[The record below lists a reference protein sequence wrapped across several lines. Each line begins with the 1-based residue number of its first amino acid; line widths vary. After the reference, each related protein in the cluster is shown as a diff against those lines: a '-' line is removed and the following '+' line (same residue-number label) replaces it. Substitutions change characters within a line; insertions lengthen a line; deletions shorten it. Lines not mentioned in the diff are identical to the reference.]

1 MKFNFDKLTE
11 RRGTSSMKWDG
22 EGDPADVL
30 QLWVADMDFRTAP
43 VVTEAVLK
51 RASSGIF
58 GYTAVPDKYYVALEL
73 WFAERHGWTINRQK
87 VIYTSGV
94 VPALS
99 AIIKAL
105 TKPGQGVIL
114 QTPAYNCFFSSIRN
128 NGCKIVENPLLRN
141 ETPDGFTFSIDFDS
155 LEELASDPDN
165 TLMVLCNPHNPTGRV
180 WTANELTR
188 VADICSRHGVRV
200 VSDEIHCELVHPTS
214 RPYTPYAT
222 IDKDAIVCCSPSK
235 AFNIAGLQIANIV
248 APDMSTRSRIDRAI
262 NDNEVC
268 DVNPF
273 GVEALQ
279 AAYTQDGAMWLDE
292 LNRYLYDNYL
302 CLRETFTKHLPAL
315 KVCDSESTYLAWV
328 DITALGMTSDEVAE
342 LLLEKAGVRISSGKT
357 YGDDRYIRIN
367 YACPR
372 RRLDEALSRIVNTL
386 SSTSK
391 NL

>member
-1 MKFNFDKLTE
+1 MKFNFDELTE

-58 GYTAVPDKYYVALEL
+58 GYTAVPDKYYVALER
-73 WFAERHGWTINRQK
+73 WFAERHGWTIDRKK

-279 AAYTQDGAMWLDE
+279 AAYTPDGAMWLDE

-328 DITALGMTSDEVAE
+328 DITALGMSSDEVAE